1 MRRRKEKRREET
13 TREEKKR
20 DKKKREDGSRVTGA
34 IIDRSRESWLC
45 WLCDACA
52 QLMTSLCL
60 NLLSRCVYSHHTLP
74 RVSKSCYVQ
83 EFLLHSGV
91 CILGWLFTVYE
102 DNLGLVGTL
111 LCQASSLKYTLSQ
124 QPMHTSEIY
133 SRNTGFSLLWCL
145 SCSRH
150 WPVCIDSFSVSR
162 RGNKMTVALLLWQKM
177 YRDKMSK

>member
-1 MRRRKEKRREET
+1 MTGEYLDEQKEGEEKR
-13 TREEKKR
+13 
-20 DKKKREDGSRVTGA
+20 REDGSRVTGA
-34 IIDRSRESWLC
+34 IMDTSRESWLC

-124 QPMHTSEIY
+124 QLMHTAEIY

-150 WPVCIDSFSVSR
+150 WPVCIDSFNVCR
-162 RGNKMTVALLLWQKM
+162 RGNKMTVAWLLWQKM
-177 YRDKMSK
+177 